1 MPRLVEEARLSLQVS
16 CYRGNRTLW
25 FSPFFG
31 MLNYQI
37 FPIYSK
43 VSDPSTDPGVNAYQ
57 FMLEQNVGKTMLQ
70 FQVIIKL
77 SNMIRIS
84 SPAYPGA
91 DDSVPAAALEW
102 FPGSHER
109 ASVQQAGGG
118 SALQP
123 PHVG

>member
-1 MPRLVEEARLSLQVS
+1 VTRLVEEARLSLQVS
-16 CYRGNRTLW
+16 CHRVNRKLW
-25 FSPFFG
+25 FRLFFG

-37 FPIYSK
+37 ITIYSQ
-43 VSDPSTDPGVNAYQ
+43 VSDPSTDPGVNAY
-57 FMLEQNVGKTMLQ
+57 MLEQNVGKTMLQ

-77 SNMIRIS
+77 SNVINIS
-84 SPAYPGA
+84 SPVFPGA

>member
-1 MPRLVEEARLSLQVS
+1 VVKHRLWNVDYILPILVKPSI
-16 CYRGNRTLW
+16 Y
-25 FSPFFG
+25 
-31 MLNYQI
+31 
-37 FPIYSK
+37 IYSQ
-43 VSDPSTDPGVNAYQ
+43 VTDPSTDPGVNAYQ

-70 FQVIIKL
+70 FQVMICISIKHG
-77 SNMIRIS
+77 IS
-84 SPAYPGA
+84 SPAYSGA